1 MFQKLGRLL
10 PSSLRKSGEVAR
22 GVEAALVIEAA
33 QAAIHLTFGKDVA
46 AHAKASGFKD
56 GTLKVTCDRSV
67 YAETVRL
74 REAELVAAANARFGR
89 DVIVRVRA
97 A

>member
-10 PSSLRKSGEVAR
+10 PSSLRKTSEVAR
-22 GVEAALVIEAA
+22 GVEAALVVEAA

-46 AHAKASGFKD
+46 AHATASSFKD

-74 REAELVAAANARFGR
+74 READLIAAVNKRVGREVAQR
-89 DVIVRVRA
+89 VRVS
-97 A
+97 